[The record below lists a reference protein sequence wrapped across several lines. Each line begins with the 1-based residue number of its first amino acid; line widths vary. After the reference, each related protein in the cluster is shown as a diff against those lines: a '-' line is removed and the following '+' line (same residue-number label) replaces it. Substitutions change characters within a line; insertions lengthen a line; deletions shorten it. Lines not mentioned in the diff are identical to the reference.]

1 MQPSGLETAKH
12 TQNFLTAFTAG
23 GAGCPA
29 GEDCSHYSFPVL
41 RNDVFWQNRT
51 FFITVGGLNPN
62 IPGLQNIVTLNPT
75 LNQAGHQTG
84 FCDPKAVYWDIGAYG
99 DTKPSDHSSGMR
111 LSPQY
116 SIITDAGDYPNAHNS
131 SANPNVVSQYCNG
144 ARVPPEGGGN
154 GFAVPPGIAD
164 TVLPNPLFGLLPSA
178 TPDEGNQW
186 INMSYG
192 PLSLKTGS
200 PAVNAGTNAGAPN
213 HDFFGT
219 QRPQSGSYDIGA
231 VELPRT
237 GLFAG
242 GNLPFA
248 PGALLDLLNQV
259 LGSGATGTASPQ
271 ANAPSTG
278 AVQ

>member
-1 MQPSGLETAKH
+1 
-12 TQNFLTAFTAG
+12 
-23 GAGCPA
+23 
-29 GEDCSHYSFPVL
+29 VV

-51 FFITVGGLNPN
+51 FYITVGGLNPN
-62 IPGLQNIVTLNPT
+62 IPGLQNTVALNPT

-84 FCDPKAVYWDIGAYG
+84 YCDPNAVYWDLGAYG

-111 LSPQY
+111 LAPQY

-192 PLSLKTGS
+192 PLSLFNMTVSSGSTNYGVPLGNYSIKTGS

-237 GLFAG
+237 GLFAS

-248 PGALLDLLNQV
+248 PGALLDLFNQV
-259 LGSGATGTASPQ
+259 LGNGATGTAGPQ